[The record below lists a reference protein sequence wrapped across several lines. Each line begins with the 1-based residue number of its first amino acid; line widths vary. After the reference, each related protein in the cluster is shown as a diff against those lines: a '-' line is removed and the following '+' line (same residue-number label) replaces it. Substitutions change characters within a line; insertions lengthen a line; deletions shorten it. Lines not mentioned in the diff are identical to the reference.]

1 MKTTIASP
9 VAEPRLL
16 DIRAASQYLSTTVWQ
31 MRTLVWERKLP
42 HLRVGRRILF
52 DRVDLDQ
59 YVDANKVQIA
69 G

>member
-1 MKTTIASP
+1 
-9 VAEPRLL
+9 
-16 DIRAASQYLSTTVWQ
+16 